1 MTHEAWVRLARDCG
15 ANKATI
21 IEKDQIVLSAAF
33 RDICAQN
40 GCGVYGRCWMC
51 PPDVGDIHVLMDDL
65 KTYTHGLWYQSIGEI
80 EDSFDIEGM
89 TAVGAQH
96 ARLSQKIQAAVKA
109 AYDGDVLHLT
119 CGGCRL
125 CEKCAK
131 VTDEPCRFPEK
142 ALPSLEAYGVDV
154 YNTTKDTD
162 LKYINGQ
169 NTVTFF
175 GMVLFREKDNV

>member
-1 MTHEAWVRLARDCG
+1 MKHGCAALVA
-15 ANKATI
+15 APKKATI
-21 IEKDQIVLSAAF
+21 VEKNQIVLSAAF

-96 ARLSQKIQAAVKA
+96 AVSARKSRPPSRPPMTATCCTSPAAA
-109 AYDGDVLHLT
+109 AA
-119 CGGCRL
+119 
-125 CEKCAK
+125 CAK
-131 VTDEPCRFPEK
+131 SAPR
-142 ALPSLEAYGVDV
+142 
-154 YNTTKDTD
+154 
-162 LKYINGQ
+162 
-169 NTVTFF
+169 
-175 GMVLFREKDNV
+175 